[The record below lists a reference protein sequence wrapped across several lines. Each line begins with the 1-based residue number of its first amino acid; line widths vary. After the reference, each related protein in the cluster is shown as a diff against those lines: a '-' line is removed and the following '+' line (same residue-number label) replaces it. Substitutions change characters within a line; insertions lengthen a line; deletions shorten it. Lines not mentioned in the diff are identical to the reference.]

1 MPRSPSHAPLNVVL
15 NGRQVGL
22 LGRRPSGATE
32 FVYDESW
39 LSWRHAIPVS
49 LSMPLSDE
57 TYRGEVVSAV
67 FENLLPDSRPIRQR
81 VAERVG
87 AEGTDAFSML
97 EKIGRDCVGALQFIP
112 VGEEPSGSNGIEG
125 EELSPRAVGAL
136 LRGLGQAP
144 LGLDAGGDFRIS
156 VAGAQEKTALLLH
169 EGRWLK
175 PHGTTPTT
183 HIIKP
188 QIGHVNTAGGV
199 VDLSNS
205 VENEHY
211 CLTLLEAFGM
221 AVATTQ
227 IRRFAGVTALVV
239 ERFDRRWTRDGR
251 LLRIPQEDLCQ
262 SLGVPPTR
270 KYQNEGGPGIAAI
283 TGVLRGSDRPLLDI
297 AAFYKAQILFWLIG
311 ATDGHAK
318 NFSIFLKPGGGFEL
332 TPLYDV
338 LTVQPGVDRRQVRL
352 KQFKLAMAL
361 GANSHY
367 RVRDIHGRHFLET
380 GRAIGL
386 SRAAVETIFGEI
398 HDEFEQAFRAAERVL
413 PRAAGHIHESVR
425 VAAGA
430 RLRLLQA

>member
-1 MPRSPSHAPLNVVL
+1 ML
-15 NGRQVGL
+15 NGRLVGT

-32 FVYDESW
+32 FTYDDSW
-39 LSWRHAIPVS
+39 LAWRHAIPVS

-57 TYRGEVVSAV
+57 TYRGALVSAV

-87 AEGTDAFSML
+87 ADGTDAFSML
-97 EKIGRDCVGALQFIP
+97 AKIGRDCVGALQFMP
-112 VGEEPSGSNGIEG
+112 AGGEPGATDAIEG
-125 EELSPRAVGAL
+125 EELSTRAVGAL
-136 LRGLGQAP
+136 LRALGQAP

-156 VAGAQEKTALLLH
+156 VAGAQEKTALLFH
-169 EGRWLK
+169 DGRWLK
-175 PHGTTPTT
+175 PHGATPTT

-188 QIGHVNTAGGV
+188 QIGHVHAAGGV

-211 CLTLLEAFGM
+211 CLSLLAAFGM
-221 AVATTQ
+221 EVATTQ

-262 SLGVPPTR
+262 SLAVPPTR
-270 KYQNEGGPGIAAI
+270 KYQNEGGPGVAAI
-283 TGVLRGSDRPLLDI
+283 ADVLRGSDRPLIDI
-297 AAFYKAQILFWLIG
+297 ATLYKAQILFWLLG

-318 NFSIFLKPGGGFEL
+318 NFSIFLKPGGGFEM

-338 LTVQPGVDRRQVRL
+338 LTVQPSVDRRQVRL
-352 KQFKLAMAL
+352 NQFKLAMAV
-361 GANSHY
+361 GARRHY
-367 RVRDIHGRHFLET
+367 RVRDIHGRHFVET

-386 SRAAVETIFGEI
+386 SRPAIETVFGEI
-398 HDEFEQAFRAAERVL
+398 HGRFEQAFRAAERVL
-413 PRAAGHIHESVR
+413 PRAAAHIHESVR
-425 VAAGA
+425 AGA
-430 RLRLLQA
+430 DERLRLLQA